1 MLRETPLKTT
11 TDDEHD
17 VYRFAVGR
25 VDDSDTPRWFHTM
38 SEVVTYQKTLDQA
51 ALEAGEYYLTDMAE
65 GDEAEE
71 WAADHVGCYWS
82 MPNEPHHRLARHL
95 ASAHGEDE
103 QNILDHAFDIAV
115 EIHEE
120 HHAPNSGPPLVDAND
135 IVAFLGDILSHDE
148 DVLYGLICDYDE
160 AGNEVPSSGEQE
172 ALLNSRFYPSPA
184 GEEGIAHLALDNA
197 RFEVRIRRVS

>member
-1 MLRETPLKTT
+1 MLRETPKI

-38 SEVVTYQKTLDQA
+38 SEVVAYQKTLDQV

-71 WAADHVGCYWS
+71 WATDHVDCYWS
-82 MPNEPHHRLARHL
+82 MTDEPHHRLARHL

-120 HHAPNSGPPLVDAND
+120 HHAPNSGPPLVDEND
-135 IVAFLGDILSHDE
+135 IAEFVAEILSHDA
-148 DVLYGLICDYDE
+148 DVLTGLVAGYDD
-160 AGNEVPSSGEQE
+160 AGNEIPSSAKVE
-172 ALLNSRFYPSPA
+172 ALVGCRVVTSSEQGTLHVSIGTAEFR
-184 GEEGIAHLALDNA
+184 
-197 RFEVRIRRVS
+197 VRIRRES